1 MKKNFILTVVI
12 SALVAS
18 GVTAFA
24 SGPGEPFADV
34 AEDAYYYDAVNQMR
48 GIAVITG
55 YDDGNFGPDDYVT
68 RGQVATMF
76 YRYDDALLIDP
87 DNSAARVS
95 GIQNLVT
102 LLCGGVI
109 DPSEADEYVQDAY
122 DEICTGD
129 GEW

>member
-18 GVTAFA
+18 SITAFA

-34 AEDAYYYDAVNQMR
+34 SEDAYYYDAVDQMR
-48 GIAVITG
+48 GMGVMSG

-68 RGQVATMF
+68 RGQAATML
-76 YRYDDALLIDP
+76 YRYDNSLVIDP

-95 GIQNLVT
+95 GVQNLVT

-109 DPSEADEYVQDAY
+109 DFSEADEYVQDAY
-122 DEICTGD
+122 EEVCTGN